1 MKVSIGVASLQG
13 DVEEH
18 LRATSEALAR
28 LGLEGQ
34 VVRLRLPEEVEAVDA
49 VILPGGES
57 TVIGRLSSYSKALD
71 ALRRRIREGLP
82 VMGTCAGLIILA
94 RRVYDRVVGETGQ
107 PILGVLDVTVER
119 NAFGRQR
126 ESFEVLIDL
135 PALNIRNYK
144 AVFIRA
150 PAIIEVG
157 PGVEVLASLG
167 ERPVAVRQ
175 ESIFGTAFHPEL
187 SGNTVLHEELLKAA
201 VAYKRR

>member
-1 MKVSIGVASLQG
+1 
-13 DVEEH
+13 
-18 LRATSEALAR
+18 
-28 LGLEGQ
+28 
-34 VVRLRLPEEVEAVDA
+34 
-49 VILPGGES
+49 
-57 TVIGRLSSYSKALD
+57 
-71 ALRRRIREGLP
+71 LRRRIREGLP
-82 VMGTCAGLIILA
+82 VMGTCAGLIMLA